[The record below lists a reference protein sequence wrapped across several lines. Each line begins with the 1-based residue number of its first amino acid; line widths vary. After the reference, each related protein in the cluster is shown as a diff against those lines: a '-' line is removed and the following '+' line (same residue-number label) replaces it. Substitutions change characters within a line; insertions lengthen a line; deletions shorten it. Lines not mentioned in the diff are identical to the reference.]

1 MLAIMS
7 KYHKSDRNKNSGE
20 STHFGYQS
28 VPTAEKTPLVRE
40 VFDTVAPNYDLMND
54 LMSLGIHRL
63 WKRGMI
69 NWLAPRKNMELLDVG
84 GGTGDIA
91 LRFINSGGEN
101 VTVLDI
107 NEAMLKS
114 GRKKVSANE
123 ASKKIH
129 WLQGNA
135 EGLPFKNAYFDA
147 YTTAFCVRNVTHI
160 DRMLS
165 EACRVLKP
173 GGRFMCLEFSHV
185 VLPVIE
191 KLYDT
196 YSFKVLP
203 ALGEIVAGDRDAYQ
217 YLAESIRQFPNQSTF
232 SEMILASGLEQ
243 VKVHNLSGGI
253 AAIHSAWRI

>member
-7 KYHKSDRNKNSGE
+7 KNHKSNKNKNLGQT
-20 STHFGYQS
+20 THFGYQRI
-28 VPTAEKTPLVRE
+28 PTAEKTTLVRE
-40 VFDTVAPNYDLMND
+40 IFDTVAPRYDLMND

-63 WKRGMI
+63 WKRAMI

-84 GGTGDIA
+84 SGTGDIA

-101 VTVLDI
+101 VTVVDI
-107 NEAMLKS
+107 NEAMLKL
-114 GRKKVSANE
+114 GRNKISTNE
-123 ASKKIH
+123 NSNKIH

-147 YTTAFCVRNVTHI
+147 YTTAFCIRNVTNI
-160 DRMLS
+160 EQVLF

-185 VLPVIE
+185 VLPVLE
-191 KLYDT
+191 KFYDT

-217 YLAESIRQFPNQSTF
+217 YLAESIRQFPDQCTF
-232 SEMILASGLEQ
+232 SEMISASGLEQ

-253 AAIHSAWRI
+253 AAIHSAWRT